1 MSFHEIPITYYHQCI
16 QIFINDSVSVN
27 YTKHGSKKL
36 KKKKKTK
43 KNFKNQL
50 NRTTQLLYDRTLR
63 IKGW

>member
-1 MSFHEIPITYYHQCI
+1 MSFHKIPITYYHQCV

-36 KKKKKTK
+36 KKKKTK

>member
-1 MSFHEIPITYYHQCI
+1 MSFHEIPITYYHQCV

-27 YTKHGSKKL
+27 YTKHRSKKL

-50 NRTTQLLYDRTLR
+50 NRTTP
-63 IKGW
+63 IIV